1 MQLSSKEAL
10 LHFLRGKSFRAVLD
24 APSGEGW
31 LAAALGP
38 QSAVDGI
45 DLYVESRAGYRRLWR
60 HDLDEGLPAECRDYD
75 LICCCEGLEHL
86 GNPLQFLRDCHRAM
100 AEGGLL
106 IVTTPN
112 VWYPQARL
120 QYLLRG
126 FFPSFPP
133 LAGKVVPGTHMHIM
147 PWSFPQ
153 LYVYLRLAGFSGLQI
168 IREPLS
174 QAKHLHERLLGIPA
188 RLYCRSRLRKAK
200 SEDERAFWEIAATS
214 ESLLGRHLIVAAN
227 KATAG

>member
-10 LHFLRGKSFRAVLD
+10 TQFLRGKSFRTVLD
-24 APSGEGW
+24 APSGDGW
-31 LAAALGP
+31 LTTVLG
-38 QSAVDGI
+38 AGVEVDGI

-60 HDLDEGLPAECRDYD
+60 HDLDEGLPPDCRNYD

-86 GNPLQFLRDCHRAM
+86 GNPLLFLRHCHRALADNGM
-100 AEGGLL
+100 L
-106 IVTTPN
+106 IVTTPS

-153 LYVYLRLAGFSGLQI
+153 LYVYLRLAGFAGLQI
-168 IREPLS
+168 VREPLS
-174 QAKHLHERLLGIPA
+174 QAKHLHERLLGVPA
-188 RLYCRSRLRKAK
+188 RLYCRSRLKKAR
-200 SEDERAFWEIAATS
+200 SEEERWFWETAATS
-214 ESLLGRHLIVAAN
+214 EALLGRHLIVAAQ
-227 KATAG
+227 KAGQ